1 MSVDFPMSHRWC
13 DHAVSTIPLGSLPRG
28 VPGVPAS
35 LQVVATPRQ
44 IQELLDTPL
53 SDCRETRRAGPGEWV
68 MDQ

>member
-1 MSVDFPMSHRWC
+1 MFLDFP
-13 DHAVSTIPLGSLPRG
+13 IEPPLVFTRRVKSRVAPCLAGS
-28 VPGVPAS
+28 PGS